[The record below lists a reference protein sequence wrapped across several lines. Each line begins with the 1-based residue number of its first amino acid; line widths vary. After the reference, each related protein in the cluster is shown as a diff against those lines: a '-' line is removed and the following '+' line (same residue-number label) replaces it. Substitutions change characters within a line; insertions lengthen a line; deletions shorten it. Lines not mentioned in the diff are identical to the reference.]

1 MESFHWKD
9 QWQKKMSKAI
19 SNYIIEL
26 DYADR
31 TLLVLSGATSGVCLS
46 LFIYYCCRMNVGIA
60 KAIISLV
67 HFAGNGI
74 LKMYLKTTGRRK
86 SKPRKVVLLAR
97 SNLKYRRKNK
107 IQDVGWCWDL
117 SWRFIL
123 VSNKRESY
131 GRLKDGIRTK
141 DSQRGDIERYKSMEH
156 DKRISANE
164 ILRQNESWSLELK
177 TKVENLL
184 IL

>member
-1 MESFHWKD
+1 
-9 QWQKKMSKAI
+9 
-19 SNYIIEL
+19 
-26 DYADR
+26 
-31 TLLVLSGATSGVCLS
+31 
-46 LFIYYCCRMNVGIA
+46 MNVGIA

-67 HFAGNGI
+67 HFASNGI

-86 SKPRKVVLLAR
+86 SKPRKIVLLAR
-97 SNLKYRRKNK
+97 SNLKYHRKNK

-131 GRLKDGIRTK
+131 GRLKDGIRRK
-141 DSQRGDIERYKSMEH
+141 NSQRGDIERYKSMEH

-177 TKVENLL
+177 TKVETLL
-184 IL
+184 TLWDVVIILLKIDIQRVKTQKSKRLKIGKSCYNV